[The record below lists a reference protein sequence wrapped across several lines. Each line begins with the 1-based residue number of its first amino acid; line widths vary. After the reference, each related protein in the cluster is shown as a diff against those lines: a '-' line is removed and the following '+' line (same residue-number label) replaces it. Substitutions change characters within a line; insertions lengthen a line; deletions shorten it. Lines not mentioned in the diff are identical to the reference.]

1 MKHSI
6 NFKLFHSQ
14 LWGVFIVLILPLS
27 NYTPKYVGQV
37 VKRFSA
43 FLGELLKQC
52 NLCIYFLR
60 FIAGQKTWQN
70 ESKQKTKTQNAFR
83 HRWKVIEI
91 GVWRQ
96 HLTNVAYQAW
106 IWICIWSNAIE
117 WIAKIFYLTHVHKFT
132 GRPTDKRCPNNDF
145 SLEEGR
151 QLTID
156 KERTEKW
163 KSDRSRKEI
172 LSVNV
177 LPDVF

>member
-60 FIAGQKTWQN
+60 VIAGQKTWQN

-96 HLTNVAYQAW
+96 HLT
-106 IWICIWSNAIE
+106 NAIE

-172 LSVNV
+172 LSVYV
-177 LPDVF
+177 SPDVF